1 MSSYYDRLHPWCII
15 RCLPNAQTVIVDRFR
30 RRSDAEAHLRVLRQ
44 INPDAVYEILFDVS
58 R

>member
-1 MSSYYDRLHPWCII
+1 M
-15 RCLPNAQTVIVDRFR
+15 VDRFR